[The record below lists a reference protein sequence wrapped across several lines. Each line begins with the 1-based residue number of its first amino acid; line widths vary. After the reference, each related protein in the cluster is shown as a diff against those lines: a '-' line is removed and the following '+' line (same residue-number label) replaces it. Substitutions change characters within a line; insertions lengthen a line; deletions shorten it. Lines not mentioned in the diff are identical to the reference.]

1 MLGDLTRKYLD
12 ELQKTQKKVK
22 CVDARKSSFDE
33 TSEDTYE
40 VLTSEY
46 HLEIGPL
53 KLNVKK
59 SSARS
64 GTKSLSKSSSQA
76 INKQGLLEESQEN
89 SKEEVQSA
97 KLAQSG
103 NESSPRNSINITI

>member
-1 MLGDLTRKYLD
+1 MLGDLSRKYLD
-12 ELQKTQKKVK
+12 ELQKTQKKVNG
-22 CVDARKSSFDE
+22 VDARNSSFDE

-59 SSARS
+59 SAQRS
-64 GTKSLSKSSSQA
+64 GTRSLSKSSSQA
-76 INKQGLLEESQEN
+76 INKQDLLEDSHAIYNQKEQSLKYLKNGKPSQG
-89 SKEEVQSA
+89 K
-97 KLAQSG
+97 
-103 NESSPRNSINITI
+103 SIDIVI